1 MNSEAIAEI
10 AEILNLSI
18 EDAEQIAPLL
28 KQRFGNE
35 NTDAPKEQK
44 EVAMSDEQ
52 TTAKPSKIKCKVC
65 GFYKKPRKVLR
76 ETGCCAV
83 CTEAISDGSAE
94 TVEVVGRQ
102 GKRGR
107 NSVSVVIDGRRFK
120 VKRLSNR
127 HSENVAK
134 RYMGKGKGYA
144 KKSSGGSQPP
154 KGLPTSSRLPGDAR

>member
-1 MNSEAIAEI
+1 MNPEAIAEI
-10 AEILNLSI
+10 AEILSLSI

-35 NTDAPKEQK
+35 NTDAPKEQE

-65 GFYKKPRKVLR
+65 GFYKKPKKVLR

-94 TVEVVGRQ
+94 TVEVIGRQ

-107 NSVSVVIDGRRFK
+107 NAVSIVIDGRRYK
-120 VKRLSNR
+120 VKRLSSR
-127 HSENVAK
+127 HSERVAA

-144 KKSSGGSQPP
+144 KRPKAHSGDVRGAVQVTREDMS
-154 KGLPTSSRLPGDAR
+154 A